1 MNKYRL
7 SVISTRVENA
17 LMKMITLTRQPLR
30 LRLAKAYRC
39 IALIVLAGAL
49 SSCATRSWNAPLVE
63 GDPAPRYDFHNHLP
77 RDNAESVFVVLA
89 FSGGGTRA
97 AAFSYG
103 VLKALRDT
111 QITIDG
117 RTGSLLD
124 QVDVISSV
132 SGGSYTAAYYG
143 LFGDRIFDDFER
155 RFLKRD
161 VEGGMLSELLNPFN
175 DGSMIRPDYD
185 RGDLAAHWLDEN
197 VFDHKTFADMSL
209 GRTPFII
216 VNATDINNSL
226 TFSFIQQQFDFL
238 CSNLNSYPVAD
249 AVMASS
255 AVPVI
260 FSPISVRNYEQDCA
274 ERRDSWVPFE
284 LEIDEP
290 YTRQHQVARAL
301 ERYFDPKHMP
311 IIRLL
316 DGGITDNLGVRGS
329 MMSPIAHYGNVEDM
343 AGAFT
348 PEALDRVTKVL
359 VIVANAQVYNEY
371 DWSREGSAPSIP
383 DVLVS
388 SFDAAIDI
396 LSTETVTLAKNGFQM
411 WADRINARR
420 KPGLPKVTVNFAT
433 LTFDD
438 IKDPAQRARFN
449 AIPTALSLPARDVDD
464 LESVAATLVHQSAEI
479 QTFVTS
485 SK

>member
-1 MNKYRL
+1 MGTIRFPL
-7 SVISTRVENA
+7 QDRA
-17 LMKMITLTRQPLR
+17 L
-30 LRLAKAYRC
+30 RC
-39 IALIVLAGAL
+39 VTIIALASAL
-49 SSCATRSWNAPLVE
+49 FGCATRSWNAPILE
-63 GDPAPRYDFHNHLP
+63 SDPAPRYDFHSHLP
-77 RDNAESVFVVLA
+77 RDNAQNIFVVLA

-103 VLKALRDT
+103 VLKALRGT
-111 QITIDG
+111 QVTIDG
-117 RTGSLLD
+117 QTGSLID

-143 LFGDRIFDDFER
+143 LFGNRIFDDFEA

-161 VEGGMLSELLNPFN
+161 VEGGMLSELLDPFN
-175 DGSMIRPDYD
+175 DGSLFRSDYN
-185 RGDLAAHWLDEN
+185 RGDLAARWLNDN
-197 VFDHKTFADMSL
+197 VFDHRTFADMSQ
-209 GRTPFII
+209 GHTPFVI
-216 VNATDINNSL
+216 VNASDINTGL

-238 CSNLNSYPVAD
+238 CSNLNTYPVAN

-260 FSPISVRNYEQDCA
+260 FAPIAVRNYDMDCA
-274 ERRDSWVPFE
+274 ARRDSWVPYE
-284 LEIDEP
+284 LEIDDP

-301 ERYFDPKHMP
+301 NRYYDPERMP
-311 IIRLL
+311 IVRLL

-359 VIVANAQVYNEY
+359 VIVVNAQIYDEY
-371 DWSREGSAPSIP
+371 DWSREGSDPSIP
-383 DVLVS
+383 EVLVS
-388 SFDAAIDI
+388 SFGAAVDI
-396 LSTETVTLAKNGFQM
+396 LSTETVTLAKSGFQM
-411 WADRINARR
+411 WAARINARR
-420 KPGLPKVTVNFAT
+420 KPGQPKVTVDFAA

-449 AIPTALSLPARDVDD
+449 TIPTALSLPAKDVDD
-464 LESVAATLVHQSAEI
+464 LEAVAAALVHQSPQIRSFA
-479 QTFVTS
+479 TS
-485 SK
+485 LH